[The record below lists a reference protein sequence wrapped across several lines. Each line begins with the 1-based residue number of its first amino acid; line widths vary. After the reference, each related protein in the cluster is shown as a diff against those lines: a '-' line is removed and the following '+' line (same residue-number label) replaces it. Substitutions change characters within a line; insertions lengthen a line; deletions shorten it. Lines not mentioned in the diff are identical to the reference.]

1 MKAIEAISIR
11 CVIIFIVCSGIF
23 FISDIGQAAEGK
35 YPMKVEIV
43 QKTQARYDTP
53 ENAFAALRSAL
64 IEEDLEWAY
73 ETFTEESAEEL
84 KKLYEEA
91 GINRQKIFNLEKTV
105 KDTFIVDKIE
115 YKDAVLLD
123 IEYHDKDGSIKK
135 IPTTFVRDG
144 EKWKN
149 TNKFA
154 SDEDLWEYLDY
165 IKPEEIISS
174 TTKIR
179 PNRWNLN
186 WYNRIKEHMEERK
199 WIRGFAERVCI
210 LCMIGNLKDN
220 EGNPHSVEE
229 IVPETLLLNYLVH
242 PQHWRFGQVEKIALI
257 FDLRED
263 QDLSKI
269 SGFKDWHNETG
280 FLEKYKGPV
289 MLVRFNKFKAM
300 ETLSEMIPGEEYD
313 IIVSGEL
320 KDGKRFKGSAK
331 ITITGWEADHRW
343 DLKDPDWLNS
353 DKDMDNWWN
362 KEKAFEGWWKKTGEN
377 HKR

>member
-1 MKAIEAISIR
+1 MNVIQTISIKSA
-11 CVIIFIVCSGIF
+11 IIFVLCLAMFMINW
-23 FISDIGQAAEGK
+23 ISYAANGQ
-35 YPMKVEIV
+35 YPMKVKIID
-43 QKTQARYDTP
+43 KDQAKYDTP

-64 IEEDLEWAY
+64 IEENLEWAY

-91 GINRQKIFNLEKTV
+91 GINRQKIFDLEKTV

-123 IEYHDKDGSIKK
+123 IEYHNKDGSIKK
-135 IPTTFVRDG
+135 IPTAFVRDG

-154 SDEDLWEYLDY
+154 SDEELWEYLDY

-174 TTKIR
+174 ATIIR

-199 WIRGFAERVCI
+199 WIRRFAERICI

-220 EGNPHSVEE
+220 EGNLHSVEE

-242 PQHWRFGQVEKIALI
+242 PQPWGFGQGEKIALI
-257 FDLRED
+257 FDLREG
-263 QDLSKI
+263 QDLNEI
-269 SGFKDWHNETG
+269 RGFKDWHNGSKLSKE
-280 FLEKYKGPV
+280 YKGPV
-289 MLVRFNKFKAM
+289 MLVKFNKFKAM
-300 ETLSEMIPGEEYD
+300 EILS
-313 IIVSGEL
+313 
-320 KDGKRFKGSAK
+320 
-331 ITITGWEADHRW
+331 
-343 DLKDPDWLNS
+343 
-353 DKDMDNWWN
+353 
-362 KEKAFEGWWKKTGEN
+362 
-377 HKR
+377 